1 MAQPDL
7 PQQRANVRKILE
19 KKINGVIVMERI
31 NPDTGNPF
39 TDQEI
44 DDMIK
49 DPRKYRSLFC
59 GGMGVKL
66 TPTGP

>member
-19 KKINGVIVMERI
+19 KKINGVKVGERI

-44 DDMIK
+44 DDMIN

-59 GGMGVKL
+59 GGMGASI